1 MSSPSSFNAKTDVG
15 LKRLSFLMK
24 GWKDSKGGYIGWGH
38 DLLPSLSLAVDET
51 LHTENITTF
60 VFKPTVHH
68 CNGMGTVHGGCIST
82 VFDACTSVALMGRY
96 SDAKWGGGGVSRGLN
111 VTYLKGI
118 IVKDEIGEGEG
129 ENDVL
134 VECEVVGGVGKRN
147 VVLRGTMKRRNG
159 QVLAICEHSKV
170 NIVGVE
176 LPGSGGKKEIK
187 KEKEKDGKEKGGKE
201 KEAKL

>member
-15 LKRLSFLMK
+15 LKRLSILMR

-38 DLLPSLSLAVDET
+38 DLLPSLSLSTDDMH
-51 LHTENITTF
+51 HTENITTF
-60 VFKPTVHH
+60 VFRPTVHH

-96 SDAKWGGGGVSRGLN
+96 SDAKWGGGGVSRGLG

-118 IVKDEIGEGEG
+118 IVKDGTGEGEG

-159 QVLAICEHSKV
+159 EVLAICEHSKV

-176 LPGSGGKKEIK
+176 LPGGKMGTE
-187 KEKEKDGKEKGGKE
+187 GKESKGS
-201 KEAKL
+201 KL